1 MDLDRFDELADIGDW
16 FLFDLFQ
23 GAEKTRLFMPAD
35 INISTGSF
43 SKEFPD
49 LKIFNGSFIKL
60 LSYLSRPKIGQFCK
74 SRLMGIFNWILILV
88 KASVHQSVTV
98 LLIHALREY
107 SIGSHIVVECNL
119 FGEFGQ
125 RTAGVVWLRTDDGLE
140 KGIIFLTVIICAIF
154 VGECNVEVFLEDVGV
169 VKSHSFLILMI

>member
-1 MDLDRFDELADIGDW
+1 MLWVVENWVELNNIRLVQNQVDLDRFDELADIGDW

-60 LSYLSRPKIGQFCK
+60 LSYLSGPKIGQFC
-74 SRLMGIFNWILILV
+74 
-88 KASVHQSVTV
+88 
-98 LLIHALREY
+98 
-107 SIGSHIVVECNL
+107 
-119 FGEFGQ
+119 
-125 RTAGVVWLRTDDGLE
+125 
-140 KGIIFLTVIICAIF
+140 
-154 VGECNVEVFLEDVGV
+154 
-169 VKSHSFLILMI
+169 